1 MASNEE
7 PRSLGPNAWLVEELA
22 QNYKDNP
29 KSVPEDWRH
38 LFSDA
43 EGSPAATP
51 SPDSP
56 AAALNADSPAPPTD
70 FPNGSKS
77 NGASSSATVPPAPAA
92 PAAAPPA
99 EAPES
104 SPAAPKVLDSVKE
117 AAPELGTPLRGA
129 AARIVTNMEASLS
142 VPTATSFREVPAKLL
157 EINRK
162 VLNNHLKRVR
172 GGKVSFTHII
182 GYAIVRAIREE
193 VPAMASSYAVGSDG
207 KPRVVQSGQINVGI
221 AVDQAKSDGSRSL
234 IVPVLK
240 DTQNMS
246 FSQFLETYEAA
257 IAKVRSNNLKV
268 DDLMG
273 ANVSITNPG
282 TIGTIQSVPRLMP
295 GQGLIVGLGG
305 IGYPTEYQAADPVT
319 LAELGISKIMTISS
333 TYDHRI
339 IQGAESGLFL
349 KRVHELLLGEHNFYS
364 EIFGDMRVPY
374 EAVQWRKDAVSSN
387 NDVDMAIAKQHGVNT
402 LINQYRVRGH
412 LIANTNPLSDGP
424 KETHPELDPATFG
437 LTIWDLDRRFLTGT
451 TEGIYA
457 AIDGVAKQMKLGDI
471 LGVLRDAY
479 CRTVGV
485 EYMHIADPTEKR
497 WIQEQVEVPA
507 PRLDRED
514 LHHILERLSTA
525 EAFEKFLAARYVG
538 QKRFGLEGAESAVP
552 ILDAILSDAA
562 DAGIERGIIGM
573 AHRGRLNVLTNI
585 MKKGHRDL
593 FKEFEGAVDQE
604 AIQGSGDVKYHL
616 GFTGSHTSRNGNA
629 VEVELAA
636 NPSHLEAVDPVV
648 IGMARAYMDQSDAG
662 NYPILPILIHGDAAF
677 AGQGVVA
684 ETLNLSQVKGY
695 KVGGTIHLII
705 NNQLGYTTA
714 PHHSRSSEYST
725 DVAKMVQ
732 APIIHVNADDPEA
745 CVRVAQLAF
754 AYRQRFNKDVVID
767 MIGYRRHGHN
777 EGDDPS
783 YTQPVMYRKIGE
795 RPSARTLFTQALIDR
810 GELSIEEAE
819 KAIEYF
825 QQLLQL
831 ALDDTRESAP
841 PEGILAKP
849 SPPPVGVLPHV
860 DTSVPRETLDT
871 VYEAL
876 SFVPEGFEVHP
887 KLARQFVARDK
898 MWASGEVDWAL
909 GEAFAYGSL
918 LVEGTSVRLAGQD
931 SRRGTFAHRHA
942 TLSHYQDGSEFT
954 PLAEL
959 GDDDTDFWVYDST
972 LSEYAGLGFEYG
984 YSLVDPD
991 CLTLW
996 EAQFGDFV
1004 NGAQIIIDQF
1014 LVAAEDKWNEAS
1026 PLVMLL
1032 PHGYE
1037 GQGPEHSSGRLE
1049 RFLLLCAEDNI
1060 QVANPTT
1067 SAQLFHLLRRQIVR
1081 DINKPLVVFTP
1092 KSGLRAKYSRNSV
1105 DQFTSGSFEEVLEP
1119 SPVERATAVG
1129 RVVFASGKVAAEAEQ
1144 YRDDNDI
1151 SAAVVRVE
1159 QLYPWPFDD
1168 IAAALSRYPNA
1179 TEIVW
1184 LQEEPENMGA
1194 WNSVKGRLYEAHG
1207 DTHKI
1212 RRVSRTESGSP
1223 ATGSRAIHMQEQ
1235 ASLLRRAFQ

>member
-7 PRSLGPNAWLVEELA
+7 PTSLGPNAWLVEELA
-22 QNYKDNP
+22 QSYKDNP
-29 KSVPEDWRH
+29 KSVPQDWRH
-38 LFSDA
+38 LF
-43 EGSPAATP
+43 EG
-51 SPDSP
+51 
-56 AAALNADSPAPPTD
+56 AD
-70 FPNGSKS
+70 NGNGTETAHGTG
-77 NGASSSATVPPAPAA
+77 NGAAPAPAPTAQVSAAPSTPA
-92 PAAAPPA
+92 PAPAPATPAPASSAPAQESAKALDAAKEPVEEPG
-99 EAPES
+99 
-104 SPAAPKVLDSVKE
+104 SPI
-117 AAPELGTPLRGA
+117 RGS
-129 AARIVTNMEASLS
+129 AARIVTNMEASLA

-172 GGKVSFTHII
+172 GGKVSFTHLI
-182 GYAIVRAIREE
+182 GYAIVRAIKEE
-193 VPAMASSYAVGSDG
+193 VPAMANTYAEASDG
-207 KPRVVQSGQINVGI
+207 KPRLVQTNRINIGI
-221 AVDQAKSDGSRSL
+221 AVDQAKSDGSRNL

-240 DTQNMS
+240 DTQDMS
-246 FSQFLETYEAA
+246 FKEFLASYEGA
-257 IAKVRSNNLKV
+257 IAKVRSGKLQV

-305 IGYPTEYQAADPVT
+305 IGFPTEYQAADPST
-319 LAELGISKIMTISS
+319 LAELGISKIMTVSS

-349 KRVHELLLGEHNFYS
+349 KRVHELLLGEHDFYAD
-364 EIFGDMRVPY
+364 IFRSMGVPY
-374 EAVQWRKDAVSSN
+374 EAVRWRKDAVATN
-387 NDVDMAIAKQHGVNT
+387 NDVDLAYAKQHGVNT

-424 KETHPELDPATFG
+424 KQTHPELDPATFG
-437 LTIWDLDRRFLTGT
+437 LTIWDLDRQFLTGT

-457 AIDGVAKQMKLGDI
+457 AIDGEAKQMKLGDI

-479 CRTVGV
+479 CRTIGV

-497 WIQEQVEVPA
+497 WIQEQVESSPV
-507 PRLDRED
+507 RFDRED

-552 ILDAILSDAA
+552 ILDAILNDSA
-562 DAGIERGIIGM
+562 DGGIERAIIGM

-585 MKKGHRDL
+585 MQKGHREL
-593 FKEFEGAVDQE
+593 FKEFEGAVEDG

-616 GFTGSHTSRNGNA
+616 GFTGTHTSRNANT
-629 VEVELAA
+629 VEIELAA

-648 IGMARAYMDQSDAG
+648 EGMARAYMDQTDAG

-677 AGQGVVA
+677 AGQGVIA

-695 KVGGTIHLII
+695 KVGGTIHLVI

-767 MIGYRRHGHN
+767 MVGYRRHGHN

-783 YTQPVMYRKIGE
+783 YTQPVMYRKIAE
-795 RPSARTLFTQALIDR
+795 RPSARTIFTQALIDR

-825 QQLLQL
+825 QQLLQI
-831 ALDDTRESAP
+831 ALDDTREAAP

-849 SPPPVGVLPHV
+849 APPPVGVLPHV
-860 DTSVPRETLDT
+860 DTSVTRETLDA
-871 VYEAL
+871 VYAAL
-876 SFVPEGFEVHP
+876 SHVPEGFEVHP
-887 KLARQFVARDK
+887 KLARQFVTRDK
-898 MWASGEVDWAL
+898 MWEAGDVDWAL
-909 GEAFAYGSL
+909 GEAFAMGSL

-942 TLSHYQDGSEFT
+942 TLSHYQTGEEYT
-954 PLAEL
+954 PLTNLSRE
-959 GDDDTDFWVYDST
+959 GVDFWVYDST

-984 YSLVDPD
+984 YSLANPD
-991 CLTLW
+991 VLTMW

-1014 LVAAEDKWNEAS
+1014 LVAAEDKWNEQS
-1026 PLVMLL
+1026 PLVMML

-1060 QVANPTT
+1060 QVTNPTT
-1067 SAQLFHLLRRQIVR
+1067 SAQMFHLLRRQIVR
-1081 DINKPLVVFTP
+1081 EVNKPLIIFTP
-1092 KSGLRAKYSRNSV
+1092 KSGLRAKYSRCRV
-1105 DQFTSGSFEEVLEP
+1105 EDFTSGTFQEVLEP
-1119 SPVERATAVG
+1119 SPIEDKNAVS
-1129 RVVFASGKVAAEAEQ
+1129 RVVFASGKVAAEAEEF
-1144 YRDDNDI
+1144 RNENGLN
-1151 SAAVVRVE
+1151 AAVVRIE

-1168 IAAALSRYPNA
+1168 VAAALKRYPNA

-1184 LQEEPENMGA
+1184 LQEEPENMGP

-1207 DTHKI
+1207 ETHRI

-1223 ATGSRAIHMQEQ
+1223 ATGSRNIHLQEQ
-1235 ASLLRRAFQ
+1235 AALLKRAFGAL